1 MPISPACDLSR
12 QVFYAHYARYTKLQ
26 RPRQSPTLR
35 ETSSHPIAATA
46 SDLFQARGR
55 WDRGKEGASAVT
67 RSHAQSLCAAGE
79 LRASGWKAPDLHAG
93 PGRAEDLDVDA
104 GAVALAVEAWEAAQV
119 LDQLGGDVVDQ
130 VGRHLE
136 HEEDV
141 LGAFLDEAQAGLLV
155 GQVPGDDVARGLR
168 VRALCDVVH
177 LARLHL
183 HRPATLTV

>member
-1 MPISPACDLSR
+1 MRTTHGIPSC
-12 QVFYAHYARYTKLQ
+12 K
-26 RPRQSPTLR
+26 
-35 ETSSHPIAATA
+35 
-46 SDLFQARGR
+46 G
-55 WDRGKEGASAVT
+55 RGKAPLYERHRAIPLQPLTCFRQEDDGIAERKAQAQSRAVT
-67 RSHAQSLCAAGE
+67 RSHAQSQRGAAGE